1 VQMSETMK
9 PEKLTVIK
17 KELNGLSVQQLTDI
31 CLRLAKYKKDNKEL
45 LNFLLFDADDP
56 LKYAGQVKHHLEA
69 DFLSLPKHYYQSS
82 KALRKILRLM
92 NRHAKYTASK
102 QVEIELLLWFCSN
115 FIKYADI
122 GTSHKPLQ
130 ALFIRQ
136 LDKIKSLL
144 TKLHEDLQFD
154 YQQEFEI
161 LIRDIP
167 GKINWISRSQYN

>member
-1 VQMSETMK
+1 MK

-17 KELNGLSVQQLTDI
+17 KELNDLSVQQLTEI

-56 LKYAGQVKHHLEA
+56 LKYAGQVKSFLEP
-69 DFLSLPKHYYQSS
+69 DFLTLPKHYYQSS
-82 KALRKILRLM
+82 KTLRKILRLM

-115 FIKYADI
+115 FIKYAET

-136 LDKIKSLL
+136 LDKIKTILN
-144 TKLHEDLQFD
+144 KLHEDLQFD
-154 YQQEFEI
+154 YSQEFET
-161 LIRDIP
+161 LISHIP
-167 GKINWISRSQYN
+167 GRMNWIPRSQYI